1 MARDYAK
8 EYANYQSRPAQRKR
22 RAGRNAARR
31 QAIKDG
37 KVKKGDGIDVSHD
50 DGNPLNNKR
59 SNLSYIPKS
68 KNRSYPRTRTARKKR
83 V

>member
-8 EYANYQSRPAQRKR
+8 EYANYHSRPAQRKR
-22 RAGRNAARR
+22 RASRNAARR

-37 KVKKGDGIDVSHD
+37 RVKKGDGIDVSHD

-59 SNLSYIPKS
+59 GNLSYIPKS
-68 KNRSYPRTRTARKKR
+68 KNRSYPRTKTARKKR